1 MYPVFGAAVG
11 AIATIVVFAGL
22 FVVFIVSRFRHG
34 SRNPESPAANS
45 SVLSRR
51 HAERA
56 FEKPRD
62 ESDLL

>member
-1 MYPVFGAAVG
+1 MYPVFAAAVG
-11 AIATIVVFAGL
+11 AIATIVIFAGL

-34 SRNPESPAANS
+34 SRNPESPASNS
-45 SVLSRR
+45 SVLSQR